1 MFQKRIRM
9 SPLNTELS
17 AAFLSCGMAFFSWD
31 LAEDRFYGDVA
42 LAELFDIDASVM
54 AAGLPILSLIERIS
68 VEDRCR
74 VAASI
79 HRAITSGLVYQ
90 EQYRINHGKRGA
102 VDVLSVGR
110 CLRDD
115 AGTPFIYNGTIMEIS
130 SNVASCI
137 PDPLASHCRSALE
150 LAQKRGND
158 LAARYLSSALKVI
171 GAA

>member
-1 MFQKRIRM
+1 MF
-9 SPLNTELS
+9 PLNTELS

-42 LAELFDIDASVM
+42 LAELFDIEASVM
-54 AAGLPILSLIERIS
+54 ASGLPILALMDRIS
-68 VEDRCR
+68 IDDRPR

-79 HRAITSGLVYQ
+79 HRAITSGMVYQ
-90 EQYRINHGKRGA
+90 EQYRIDHARRGA

-110 CLRDD
+110 CLKDG
-115 AGTPFIYNGTIMEIS
+115 AGIPFIYNGTIMEVS
-130 SNVASCI
+130 STVASSVA
-137 PDPLASHCRSALE
+137 DPLTGYCKSALE
-150 LAQKRGND
+150 IAQKRGNE

>member
-1 MFQKRIRM
+1 MF
-9 SPLNTELS
+9 PLNTELG

-31 LAEDRFYGDVA
+31 LAEDRFYGDIA

-54 AAGLPILSLIERIS
+54 AAGLPILLLMERIS
-68 VEDRCR
+68 VEDRGR

-79 HRAITSGLVYQ
+79 HRAITSGQVYQ
-90 EQYRINHGKRGA
+90 EQYRIDHGKRGA

-110 CLRDD
+110 CLKDD
-115 AGTPFIYNGTIMEIS
+115 AGIPFIYNGTIMEVS
-130 SNVASCI
+130 KSAASAI
-137 PDPLASHCRSALE
+137 PDPLTGYCNSALE
-150 LAQKRGND
+150 LARERGNE